1 MVLTVLSPPSCKN
14 LKGKSAAPS
23 VLMDYRAIIPAP
35 LIKGA
40 VGSPMDYKINI
51 KYDRVNKWNKIIF
64 PLLGPGIPREHLW
77 P

>member
-1 MVLTVLSPPSCKN
+1 MVLTVLSPPICK
-14 LKGKSAAPS
+14 KGKSAAPS